1 MILDPT
7 SRYLPNV
14 ARSGQKRTS
23 LRKKISFLVK

>member
-7 SRYLPNV
+7 SRYLPNI

-23 LRKKISFLVK
+23 LRRKISSLVQ